1 MQTGNREK
9 EYILTVDEN
18 RIMVDG
24 TGFGGIGLPGD
35 VSPESRFVRAAFSKL
50 NSSKGTTVE
59 EDITQFFHILG
70 TVEQIKGVNK
80 TESGKEEY
88 TVYSNCYDLDN
99 KTLYY
104 TTYENRQIV
113 AVTLN
118 EDKNGNRLIA
128 YPFERK
134 QVINKLN

>member
-1 MQTGNREK
+1 MIPAKIIIETP
-9 EYILTVDEN
+9 
-18 RIMVDG
+18 
-24 TGFGGIGLPGD
+24 LPIPFS
-35 VSPESRFVRAAFSKL
+35 VICSPNQVT
-50 NSSKGTTVE
+50 NIVP
-59 EDITQFFHILG
+59 
-70 TVEQIKGVNK
+70 VEQIKGVNK

-88 TVYSNCYDLDN
+88 TIYSNCYDLDN

>member
-1 MQTGNREK
+1 DR
-9 EYILTVDEN
+9 VDLK
-18 RIMVDG
+18 VHG
-24 TGFGGIGLPGD
+24 AGFGRIGLPGE
-35 VSPESRFVRAAFSKL
+35 VSPESRLVRAALSKV

-59 EDITQFFHILG
+59 EDITQFFDILG
-70 TVEQIKGVNK
+70 TAEQRKGVNK
-80 TESGKEEY
+80 TEAGKEEY

-99 KTLYY
+99 RTLYY

-118 EDKNGNRLIA
+118 KDKDGNRLVT

-134 QVINKLN
+134 QIINKLN

>member
-1 MQTGNREK
+1 MKEK
-9 EYILTVDEN
+9 IYLYASTEENLTIILKGSQVYDNLTKCILRKSCELMSDK
-18 RIMVDG
+18 
-24 TGFGGIGLPGD
+24 GIKPT
-35 VSPESRFVRAAFSKL
+35 S
-50 NSSKGTTVE
+50 
-59 EDITQFFHILG
+59 
-70 TVEQIKGVNK
+70 GVL
-80 TESGKEEY
+80 TDAESGKEEY

-118 EDKNGNRLIA
+118 EDKNSNRLIA